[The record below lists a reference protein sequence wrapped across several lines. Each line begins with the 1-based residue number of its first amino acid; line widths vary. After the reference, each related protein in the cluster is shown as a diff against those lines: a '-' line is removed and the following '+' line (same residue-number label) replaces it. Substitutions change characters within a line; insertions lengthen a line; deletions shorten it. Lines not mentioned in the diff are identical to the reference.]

1 MGDKIP
7 SITSAKRV
15 TARLE
20 SLEFQQQLISR
31 DRKVPTRPIANA
43 LIKAGYLSLDAQAKA
58 LGVSRST
65 AWTIVNTKQKLGRLN
80 NKTARCILANP
91 NAPASVHVIIRTMLD
106 RKN

>member
-1 MGDKIP
+1 MGDKISVSEKHQCASGINRTP
-7 SITSAKRV
+7 EK
-15 TARLE
+15 
-20 SLEFQQQLISR
+20 LISR

-91 NAPASVHVIIRTMLD
+91 NAPASVRAIILTMFD